1 MLGKIVF
8 GANLLALSLALS
20 GVQANA
26 ATVVSANLNVQ
37 IAISATCSLTGNTL
51 NFGRV
56 ASNAGATSGSAIV
69 KVNCT
74 NGVAY
79 AMAIG
84 AGANDALGQKD
95 MKQITGGG
103 TALIPYT
110 LSGFSGGATGTGAV
124 PSVTIN
130 GTATIP
136 ATSPVDTYKDTV
148 ALTITY

>member
-1 MLGKIVF
+1 MLRKIVL
-8 GANLLALSLALS
+8 GASLLALSMA
-20 GVQANA
+20 QANA

-37 IAISATCSLTGNTL
+37 IAISATCSLTGSTL
-51 NFGRV
+51 DFGTV
-56 ASNAGATSGSAIV
+56 ASNAGTAPGSAIV

-84 AGANDALGQKD
+84 AGANDVAGAKN

-103 TALIPYT
+103 TAVIPYT
-110 LSGFSGGATGTGAV
+110 LSGFTGGGTGTGAIQN
-124 PSVTIN
+124 VTIT